1 LLRRNKVAKKPK
13 IKSILDILKIDEKDD
28 DFEIDDLNLIGI
40 NAPKP
45 KVNRRKRN
53 KNFRS
58 KMTIVDVV
66 MDAKI
71 KKRQKYIQ
79 AKGKLR
85 LKIAGNKDENS
96 GSQTD
101 SP

>member
-66 MDAKI
+66 MDAKM

-79 AKGKLR
+79 TKGKLR